1 MNILFGGDWF
11 SMCWKK
17 IVLCMIVHDILYVV
31 YTIVTLLFVTD
42 GCYRICG
49 NNRKRLHDFVKFEVT
64 HQYLL
69 F

>member
-1 MNILFGGDWF
+1 
-11 SMCWKK
+11 
-17 IVLCMIVHDILYVV
+17 MIVHDILYVV
-31 YTIVTLLFVTD
+31 YIIITLLFVTG

-49 NNRKRLHDFVKFEVT
+49 CNRKRLNDFVKFEFT